1 MSFNLNLYNL
11 ILYHAVICPCNSC
24 TASRFR
30 TADLTSTSRTSRG
43 VRALKLREG
52 LSVKLPNCL
61 NSHLFPPLFAIP
73 SFLPPFLRSFLPFFL
88 PLLPSFFFFLPFSLP
103 FFLDFFCL
111 FSLYYSFHPLLYNFL
126 FHFIIRS
133 FLSYLHFSSTI
144 NYYKKKRIYE
154 DSKSIYRELQ
164 KYSNS

>member
-1 MSFNLNLYNL
+1 MTPKFRFNSIHSILVLFLTSRVFNLNSYNL
-11 ILYHAVICPCNSC
+11 IFYHAVICPCNSC

-73 SFLPPFLRSFLPFFL
+73 SFLPPFLRSFLPFVPSSFSFLLFFPSFLYSFL
-88 PLLPSFFFFLPFSLP
+88 P
-103 FFLDFFCL
+103 
-111 FSLYYSFHPLLYNFL
+111 
-126 FHFIIRS
+126 
-133 FLSYLHFSSTI
+133 
-144 NYYKKKRIYE
+144 
-154 DSKSIYRELQ
+154 
-164 KYSNS
+164 